1 MTARKLA
8 RAVADGAP
16 AQAAGEAA
24 APATTRALSHEQPGN
39 LAEAALSDLDLG
51 RWAAE
56 LLDPE
61 SWGEILSRYGRT
73 MKLAVALTDIHG
85 NLLGPC
91 HNPQPVWV
99 LARRR
104 KPESDAAGSSGSES
118 SGSESR
124 RACPFCLAPHSSC
137 NAAADALATGEI
149 VFVHDQADLTHAAIP
164 LFLGNQR
171 LGTLIAGQV
180 FAQYPQPL
188 ALKRVAKY
196 FGASPQ
202 DLWHA
207 AVHQVPISRATLRL
221 YADLLA
227 SLGQAFLRQRYA
239 AILDRS
245 LHQMDE
251 RYRMMIEGSKD
262 HALFTVD
269 GGGCVTS
276 WNPGAERLLGYT
288 EAEIGGKDYSA
299 FFTPEDIQGGL
310 PGRGLQLVEQN
321 GWIEEEGWQVRK
333 DGSRFLSETV
343 TARLGGMGER
353 DSPEYG
359 RLLHNVTEERKSAE
373 SVLQAQKLESIGVLA
388 GGIAHDFNNLLTS
401 ILGNVSLAMVGLP
414 EDDPTRPLL
423 DIAERSSVKAAALIA
438 QLLAYAGKGD
448 STVTRFDVS
457 GLIAEI
463 LPLIETSIP
472 KAVQLNLS
480 LPEGLPWILADAS
493 EIQQIVMNLVI
504 NGAEAIGPEGG
515 SLWVSTGESQPD
527 GVYFE
532 VKDSGCGMDE
542 VTQRR
547 IFEPFFTTKFTG
559 RGLGLAAVSGIVR
572 RLKGRLELESAP
584 GEGSTFRIVFPGV
597 PAQLPQPKINMK
609 GDLHGSGVILVV
621 DDDRMVRNLAHAVLE
636 RYGYSVLTA
645 ENGKAAV
652 HLFRT
657 NAETITA
664 VLLDLTMPVMGGG
677 EAFRLMKEIRPEI
690 PIIISS
696 GYGES
701 AIREQFTSALAG
713 VIRKPYTVSELREK
727 IAAVLTIKKSAG
739 A

>member
-1 MTARKLA
+1 MSARNLA

-16 AQAAGEAA
+16 ARAAAQAAPRRE
-24 APATTRALSHEQPGN
+24 TALEQTGN

-51 RWAAE
+51 RWSAE
-56 LLDPE
+56 LLDPD
-61 SWGEILSRYGRT
+61 SWGKILSRYGRT
-73 MKLAVALTDIHG
+73 MKLAVALTDTRG

-91 HNPQPVWV
+91 HNPQPVWS
-99 LARRR
+99 LASR
-104 KPESDAAGSSGSES
+104 DAKERSGT
-118 SGSESR
+118 
-124 RACPFCLAPHSSC
+124 CPFCLAPHSPC
-137 NAAADALATGEI
+137 NAVAEALATGEI
-149 VFVHDQADLTHAAIP
+149 VYANDQADLTHAVIP
-164 LFLGNQR
+164 LFLGNQK

-188 ALKRVAKY
+188 ALQRVAKY
-196 FGASPQ
+196 LGSSPQ
-202 DLWHA
+202 DLWYA

-251 RYRMMIEGSKD
+251 RYRMMIEGSTD

-269 GGGCVTS
+269 GRGCVTS
-276 WNPGAERLLGYT
+276 WNPGAARLLGYT
-288 EAEIGGKDYSA
+288 EEEIGGKDYSG
-299 FFTPEDIQGGL
+299 FFTPEDVQAGL
-310 PGRGLQLVEQN
+310 PRRELLMVEQD
-321 GWIEEEGWQVRK
+321 GWIEKECWQVRK
-333 DGSRFLSETV
+333 DGTRFLSETV
-343 TARLGGMGER
+343 TARLAGTGEP
-353 DSPEYG
+353 DSAEYG
-359 RLLHNVTEERKSAE
+359 RLLHDVTEERKSAE

-414 EDDPTRPLL
+414 EGDPTRPLL
-423 DIAERSSVKAAALIA
+423 DIAERSSVKAAALIG
-438 QLLAYAGKGD
+438 QLLAYAGKGE

-457 GLIAEI
+457 ALIAEI

-472 KAVQLNLS
+472 KAVQLELS
-480 LPEGLPWILADAS
+480 LPEGLPWIRADAS

-504 NGAEAIGPEGG
+504 NGAEAIGTGG
-515 SLWVSTGESQPD
+515 GRLRVSTGESQPD

-532 VKDSGCGMDE
+532 VCDSGCGMDE
-542 VTQRR
+542 ATQRR

-572 RLKGRLELESAP
+572 RLKGRLELQSAP
-584 GEGSTFRIVFPGV
+584 GQGSTFRIVFPGV
-597 PAQLPQPKINMK
+597 PAQVPEPKATAK
-609 GDLHGSGVILVV
+609 RDLDGTGVILVV
-621 DDDRMVRNLAHAVLE
+621 DDDPMVRNLAHAVLE

-645 ENGKAAV
+645 ENGKAGV
-652 HLFRT
+652 TLFRR
-657 NAETITA
+657 NADTITA

-677 EAFRLMKEIRPEI
+677 EAFRLMNQIRPET

-701 AIREQFTSALAG
+701 AIREQFTGAVAG
-713 VIRKPYTVSELREK
+713 VIRKPWTVSELRET
-727 IAAVLTIKKSAG
+727 ISAALTLRKAG
-739 A
+739 FTEPRL